1 MSLSKLQALRERKQ
15 TTRTS
20 STNYA
25 EGIFRGTK
33 CASQEEAIALA
44 SRTYVSELVSKTN
57 KDFSDEELVELLN
70 EQVQVI
76 NNSIAKVAK
85 RDNTFDR
92 LAKLQNGGK

>member
-33 CASQEEAIALA
+33 CASQEEAIELA
-44 SRTYVSELVSKTN
+44 SRTYVSELVAKSN
-57 KDFSDEELVELLN
+57 KEFTDKELIELLE
-70 EQVQVI
+70 EQTKVI

-85 RDNTFDR
+85 RDTTMSR
-92 LAKLQNGGK
+92 LAKLQGGV

>member
-25 EGIFRGTK
+25 EGIFRGTQ

-44 SRTYVSELVSKTN
+44 SRTYVSELVSKST
-57 KDFSDEELVELLN
+57 KDFSDEELVQLLA
-70 EQVQVI
+70 EQTTVI
-76 NNSIAKVAK
+76 ENSIAKVAR
-85 RDNTFDR
+85 RDTTMSR
-92 LAKLQNGGK
+92 LEKLQGGK